1 MSSLIV
7 ETILR
12 EVEGDVRF
20 NVAADARTFDCKFIE
35 PGLISYRDHEKG
47 GIELLRRETIERAMP
62 SCVGNPVIVKH
73 KIITSDNR
81 LAHEQGIVT
90 DWYFDSTDG
99 WYHVKGY
106 IDGADAKGRIRRGE
120 KPSCGYIVKS
130 FGPSGKY
137 HDIRYDKEITGL
149 VFNHLAVVEKPRFE
163 DAVFRLNSVHVSQP
177 TKNMNQVFK
186 FLKKLVTRENGAD
199 GKPGATTVEAHE
211 VPATTQVEIDGK
223 MVPLSDVAA
232 GFRANAAAPASPAA
246 TPEALTVAAD
256 DEVEI
261 DGKPVKV
268 SDLIAG
274 YRKNAA
280 AAPAETAEQK
290 TQREKDEAA
299 ALAKKGEGSTAFI
312 KLHNARANAASADA
326 PEKRST
332 NSGTITD
339 RILEGQK
346 RYGSVIVVTGKN

>member
-1 MSSLIV
+1 MSSIIV

-12 EVEGDVRF
+12 EIEGDVRF

-35 PGLISYRDHEKG
+35 PGLISYRDHDKG

-81 LAHEQGIVT
+81 LTYEQGIVT
-90 DWYFDSTDG
+90 DWYFDPTDG
-99 WYHVKGY
+99 WFHVKGY
-106 IDGADAKGRIRRGE
+106 VDGADAKGRIRRGE

-149 VFNHLAVVEKPRFE
+149 VFNHLAVVEKPRYE
-163 DAVFRLNSVHVSQP
+163 DSVFRLNSIHVSQP
-177 TKNMNQVFK
+177 KNMNVLK

-211 VPATTQVEIDGK
+211 VPSTTEIEIDGK
-223 MVPLSDVAA
+223 MVPLSAIA
-232 GFRANAAAPASPAA
+232 EGYRKNAAAPAGEPA
-246 TPEALTVAAD
+246 EALTVAAD

-261 DGKPVKV
+261 DGAKIKV
-268 SDLIAG
+268 SDMIAG

-280 AAPAETAEQK
+280 SVPVETPEQK
-290 TQREKDEAA
+290 AQREKDAA
-299 ALAKKGEGSTAFI
+299 ATAAKKNEGNTSFI
-312 KLHNARANAASADA
+312 KLHNARANAASADL
-326 PEKRST
+326 PEKRAT
-332 NSGTITD
+332 NSGTIND

-346 RYGSVIVVTGKN
+346 RYGSVIVVAGKN